1 MEAITL
7 TSEELRTLLAC
18 RCTDAVQLYL
28 YRKAGEPLELAMAAL
43 DFSADRMRIASEQ
56 LRTIGCLEAGEK
68 ILPAP
73 PEKPRYS
80 EAELENAIRNKDG
93 KFSKFVGEA
102 QRRLGRT
109 LSTEELKI
117 LLGFL
122 DYLRMPT
129 EVAALL
135 LSFCV
140 ERNRRK
146 GMRAPSMRAVEKEA
160 YLWADENIDSMEGAL
175 RYIQTQTQIQS
186 RISRLRS
193 MMQIDGRKLT
203 AAEEQYLTK
212 WIQMGFPDDAVGLA
226 YEKTCLNTGGLKWAY
241 MNSILNS
248 WHEKNLHTVQD
259 ITTGDSAPKRNT
271 PENKGNKRNSQYQT
285 HGQTTL
291 TPLERHWVEAALK
304 EGEGNGVQ

>member
-1 MEAITL
+1 MEAVTL
-7 TSEELRTLLAC
+7 TSEEMRMLVSC

-28 YRKAGEPLELAMAAL
+28 YRKTGEPLELAMAAL
-43 DFSADRMRIASEQ
+43 EFSAERMRNASEQ
-56 LRTIGCLEAGEK
+56 LRLMGCWDTGEK
-68 ILPAP
+68 SKAAP

-80 EAELENAIRNKDG
+80 EEELAIAMKAKDSN
-93 KFSKFVGEA
+93 FSKFVGEA

-140 ERNRRK
+140 ERNRKR
-146 GMRAPSMRAVEKEA
+146 GMRAPSMRTVEKEA
-160 YLWADENIDSMEGAL
+160 YHWADENIDSMESAL
-175 RYIQTQTQIQS
+175 RYIQTQNQIQT

-193 MMQIDGRKLT
+193 MMQIDDRKLT
-203 AAEEQYLTK
+203 SAEEQYLIK
-212 WIQMGFPDDAVGLA
+212 WIQMGFPDDAIRLA
-226 YEKTCLNTGGLKWAY
+226 FERTCLNTGGLKWAY
-241 MNSILNS
+241 MNSILTS
-248 WHEKNLHTVQD
+248 WHDKNLHTIQD
-259 ITTGDSAPKRNT
+259 ITTGDGVPNRKSGSSAG
-271 PENKGNKRNSQYQT
+271 NKGNKGIYQT

-291 TPLERHWVEAALK
+291 TPLERQAVASALE
-304 EGEGNGVQ
+304 EG